1 MPLDLN
7 EVFTLAAAF
16 ITSCPSTNPTL
27 PVKAYPALKIG
38 NPVPGQNSNVI
49 SQSSTGPTFIA
60 FFTGL
65 DTIFVAV
72 TNGAVAVPKDLSG
85 QVYALGTTS
94 GTAATPDTIVS
105 GPAILLFE
113 RNSSNALISSGQ
125 AN

>member
-1 MPLDLN
+1 MN

-16 ITSCPSTNPTL
+16 ITTCPSTNPAL

-38 NPVPGQNSNVI
+38 NPVPGQSSQI
-49 SQSSTGPTFIA
+49 TSQSSAAPTFIA
-60 FFTGL
+60 FFSGL
-65 DTIFVAV
+65 DTIFVPV
-72 TNGAVAVPKDLSG
+72 KNGEVDVPKSLSG
-85 QVYALGTTS
+85 QIYAVGTTN

-113 RNSSNALISSGQ
+113 INSSSVLISSGQ